1 MLLDL
6 TQPSLHIIKGLH
18 VRRVEGEQDSM
29 GSLVIRLRDRAE
41 PLLASC
47 IPNLQFHALSVDL
60 DVLDLKINTCGIEK
74 VKNY

>member
-6 TQPSLHIIKGLH
+6 AQPRLHIIKGLH

-29 GSLVIRLRDRAE
+29 GSLVVRLRDRAE

-47 IPNLQFHALSVDL
+47 VPNLQFHALSIDL
-60 DVLDLKINTCGIEK
+60 NVFYLKVNACETKTG
-74 VKNY
+74 